1 MDYIQLPR
9 FNGTTTE
16 ERVKQIENFIFSAV
30 QQYNMS
36 MSDIKRQIDEK
47 GEQ

>member
-9 FNGTTTE
+9 FNGATTE
-16 ERVKQIENFIFSAV
+16 ERVKQIETFLFSAI

-47 GEQ
+47 GEK